1 MATQLFSKLLIPTD
15 GTAKSV
21 KAGRLAFRIARAQ
34 DSCVVIL
41 FVLDPHVRDKR
52 SQTSDLSP
60 AQVGEAMLAE
70 GKSYLAHLEEAAAEQ
85 NLTVRRE
92 LREGTAYQE
101 IIACAEEM
109 GADLI
114 VMGHSEQRG
123 PRRTMRGSVTEKV
136 IRFASCPV
144 LVVSERATI

>member
-1 MATQLFSKLLIPTD
+1 VATQLFKKVLVPTD

-21 KAGRLAFRIARAQ
+21 KAGRLGFRIARAQ
-34 DSCVVIL
+34 GASVTIL
-41 FVLDPHVRDKR
+41 FVLDPRVTSKR
-52 SQTSDLSP
+52 SQASNSSA
-60 AQVGEAMLAE
+60 AQIREAMTAE
-70 GKSYLAHLEEAAAEQ
+70 GKSYLAHLEEVAAEQ

-92 LREGTAYQE
+92 LREGTPYQE
-101 IIACAEEM
+101 ILALAEEM

-123 PRRTMRGSVTEKV
+123 PRRTMRGSVAEKV

-144 LVVSERATI
+144 LVVSERAVI

>member
-1 MATQLFSKLLIPTD
+1 VATQLFKKVLVPTD
-15 GTAKSV
+15 GTAKSI
-21 KAGRLAFRIARAQ
+21 KAGRLGFKIARAQ
-34 DSCVVIL
+34 DASVMIL
-41 FVLDPHVRDKR
+41 WVLDSQVRDKR
-52 SQTSDLSP
+52 GQASQMDT
-60 AQVGEAMLAE
+60 AQVREAMIAE
-70 GKSYLAHLEEAAAEQ
+70 GKSYLAHLEEVAAEQ

-101 IIACAEEM
+101 IIALAEEM